1 MPHTGELACN
11 PGMCPRLG
19 IELTTLWFAGQCSI
33 YLATP
38 ARALYGLNFHF
49 LPSLTGWTLQLS
61 TVGYSFIVC
70 LIISFGSRIYCFGP
84 IHWPLKYTPLQSINI
99 ILINIV
105 LLYFT
110 IGWLTSTSNLH
121 WCSFH
126 QHLYQ
131 QCPMSGCAS
140 VCVQS
145 FVILL
150 FWNMLSVY
158 TLLFIN
164 EAQFLERT
172 NCDI

>member
-49 LPSLTGWTLQLS
+49 LPSLMGWTLQLS

-84 IHWPLKYTPLQSINI
+84 VHWPLKYTPLQSINI

-121 WCSFH
+121 CLLISPTSLSAVPYVRLCLCMCSIFCYSAILKHVVCVYLTFH
-126 QHLYQ
+126 QWGWV
-131 QCPMSGCAS
+131 S
-140 VCVQS
+140 
-145 FVILL
+145 
-150 FWNMLSVY
+150 WKN
-158 TLLFIN
+158 
-164 EAQFLERT
+164 
-172 NCDI
+172 